1 MTTQIPTTA
10 AVTANIPPAP
20 ANSTSDDLT
29 LDTLTAKQSGG
40 ETVAAAGSWLEAD
53 GLLCG
58 PGPACRETYESGH
71 VDSSYTRLFNMAREC
86 VKTPATLEWIR
97 KSPKRRSRDRE
108 YSPVFVMMLEM
119 VAVLECGP
127 SFREINELFNNHRSL
142 AARSN
147 PGAPETDDGN

>member
-108 YSPVFVMMLEM
+108 YSPGFVMMLEM
-119 VAVLECGP
+119 AAALEYGP
-127 SFREINELFNNHRSL
+127 SSGEMNEWLNSRPSL
-142 AARSN
+142 AAKSN
-147 PGAPETDDGN
+147 PGAPETDHGN